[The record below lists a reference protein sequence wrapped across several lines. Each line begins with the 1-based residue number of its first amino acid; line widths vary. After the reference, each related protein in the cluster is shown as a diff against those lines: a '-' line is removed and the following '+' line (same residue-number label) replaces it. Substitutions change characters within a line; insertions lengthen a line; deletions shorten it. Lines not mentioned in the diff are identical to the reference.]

1 MSVFHPSWFNFT
13 WCEVRSNF
21 PSFENTLLYYNNI
34 MGVSVCGFVQMCVND
49 GGDQKQGADRSSG
62 ARVLSHTAEVLG
74 AKLGSSSVSVPALH
88 C

>member
-1 MSVFHPSWFNFT
+1 
-13 WCEVRSNF
+13 
-21 PSFENTLLYYNNI
+21 

-74 AKLGSSSVSVPALH
+74 AKLGSSSISVPALN